1 MTKMKSKKMTKSTFA
16 IIIMGIVMVAMLAFG
31 GTFAYFTAK
40 SNSETS
46 SKLTTGYVHLTSN
59 GAITSINVENVMPTQ
74 TILEA
79 DAAKLTVTTSE
90 TTGNYVAIKFTITA
104 TDKNGTAISAEDLAS
119 AGLSADSIVA
129 TTGEGWYKIKDGQYV
144 YGTNATTAVAK
155 TGEVVINSNAFIFN
169 AEDVWDQ
176 SKSGTSGYISENN
189 LMEANIT
196 ITMQAFSIQSTGVL
210 ETEAVTKLVALLN
223 PTQD

>member
-1 MTKMKSKKMTKSTFA
+1 
-16 IIIMGIVMVAMLAFG
+16 MVAMLAFG

-46 SKLTTGYVHLTSN
+46 TGLTTGYVHLTSN
-59 GAITSINVENVMPTQ
+59 GAITEINFENVMPTQ
-74 TILEA
+74 TILAA
-79 DAAKLTVTTSE
+79 DAAKLTVATSE

-104 TDKNGTAISAEDLAS
+104 TDNNGTAISAKDLAN

-129 TTGEGWYKIKDGQYV
+129 TTGEGWYKIEDGQYV

-155 TGEVVINSNAFIFN
+155 TGEVVINSSAFVFN

-176 SKSGTSGYISENN
+176 SNSETGNYISENK
-189 LMEANIT
+189 LMKASIT
-196 ITMQAFSIQSTGVL
+196 ITMQAFSIQSTGVTA
-210 ETEAVTKLVALLN
+210 TEAVTKLSALLN
-223 PTQD
+223 PTQG